1 MIVSLY
7 VFCYGPCLVPFD
19 RCMQANQNDKKK
31 PKKTRWCQRGEGLW
45 RVFCFLAF
53 VNNIC
58 LQISSDSTESC
69 MMVFNELCEVMHLFD
84 LQPNIAQSPKQMYS
98 FIFTTLKHVHDI

>member
-1 MIVSLY
+1 MPS
-7 VFCYGPCLVPFD
+7 D
-19 RCMQANQNDKKK
+19 RCMQANQNDKK
-31 PKKTRWCQRGEGLW
+31 KKTRWCQRGEGLW

-53 VNNIC
+53 V
-58 LQISSDSTESC
+58 SSDSTESC